1 MGSRRGDFGD
11 RQPTLATQGEKAKMG
26 KSQSEGGA
34 STYIYGL
41 IFVLY
46 AGIAVVLFIY
56 MMHKRSKQQ
65 KPEESV
71 ESEGKDGE
79 EGNVAKAS
87 SSQPAKESSQAPTGE
102 KSSAGKEKKSQVDE
116 SEAKETTF
124 VSPTEE
130 EIKQLCEAPKAGS
143 AKKKE

>member
-1 MGSRRGDFGD
+1 MGRWSPNHFLFSKTENGNW
-11 RQPTLATQGEKAKMG
+11 
-26 KSQSEGGA
+26 SQKEIQYLTNS
-34 STYIYGL
+34 SQFSQ
-41 IFVLY
+41 IFLY
-46 AGIAVVLFIY
+46 
-56 MMHKRSKQQ
+56 RSKQQ

-79 EGNVAKAS
+79 DGNIAKAS
-87 SSQPAKESSQAPTGE
+87 SSKPAKETSQAPTGE
-102 KSSAGKEKKSQVDE
+102 KSSAAKENAKKSQVDE

-130 EIKQLCEAPKAGS
+130 EIKQLCEAPKAGP